1 MTTERIELLAPA
13 KDGPTARTAIL
24 CGADAVYIGA
34 ERFSAREA
42 AGNSLCAIQQVTE
55 FAHQY
60 YAKVYVALNTLLRD
74 DELSAA
80 ERMIHQLYDAGV
92 DGLIIQDVGLLEL
105 DLPPLPLI
113 ASTQMHNATAERVKF
128 CEDAGFSRV
137 ILARELTLDQIRQI
151 RSQTHIELECFIHG
165 ALCVGASG
173 QCYMSYALGGRS
185 GNRGQC
191 AQPCRRLYSLKDR
204 CGEPIVR
211 DRHLLSLKDM
221 NRCDYLAD
229 LIDAGITSFK
239 IEGRLKDIAYVAN
252 TVGFYRQKLDTVLS
266 AKDLR
271 RSSSGSVRLNFQPN
285 LEKTFN
291 RGFTDYGL
299 TGEVSSMAAMDT
311 PKSVG
316 EYIGTVAGVE
326 DACFSFDSPHD
337 LHNADGICF
346 FDRRRNLDGT
356 VVNRV
361 EGRKVYPQKMQ
372 GIRPGLEIYRN
383 FDYAF
388 TRKLTGRSAERK
400 ISISMLLR
408 ESPQGLVLSG
418 IDEEGNEVSVEI
430 AGERQPAQKKEA
442 ARQTICTQLTRLGN
456 TVFECLDV
464 QLQTQ
469 DVYFLPVSRL
479 NAAKRELVHKLLAV
493 RKANRPRSTATVQ
506 RNAFPFPEKHLAY
519 TGNVLNARARAFY
532 QRHGVQTISPAAESG
547 LDLSGQMV
555 MTTKYCLRKELAMCP
570 GPASQ
575 APAEPL
581 ILEDQ
586 DGRRFELHFRC
597 GACGMEVFFGEKE
610 KST

>member
-13 KDGPTARTAIL
+13 KDGATARAAIL

-34 ERFSAREA
+34 ERFGAREA
-42 AGNSLCAIQQVTE
+42 AGNSLSTIQQVTE
-55 FAHQY
+55 FAHRY
-60 YAKVYVALNTLLRD
+60 YARVYVALNTLLRD
-74 DELSAA
+74 DELPAA
-80 ERMIHQLYDAGV
+80 ERMTHQLYEAGI
-92 DGLIIQDVGLLEL
+92 DGLIMQDVGLLEL

-128 CEDAGFSRV
+128 WEQVGFSRA

-151 RSQTHIELECFIHG
+151 RSQTQIELECFIHG

-191 AQPCRRLYSLKDR
+191 AQPCRRLYSLKDWR
-204 CGEPIVR
+204 GELIVK

-221 NRCDYLAD
+221 NRCDYLTD

-239 IEGRLKDIAYVAN
+239 IEGRLKDIPYVAN
-252 TVGFYRQKLDTVLS
+252 TIGFYRRKLDSILA
-266 AKDLR
+266 AKSLR

-299 TGEVSSMAAMDT
+299 SGPVGSIGSIDT

-326 DACFSFDSPHD
+326 ESCFSLDGPHD

-346 FDRRRNLDGT
+346 FDRQRRLDGT

-361 EGRKVYPQKMQ
+361 ESQKVYPQKMQ
-372 GIRPGLEIYRN
+372 GIRTGLRIYRN

-388 TRKLTGRSAERK
+388 TRKLADRAAERK
-400 ISISMLLR
+400 IRLSMLVK

-418 IDEEGNEVSVEI
+418 IDEDGNEASVEI
-430 AGERQPAQKKEA
+430 AGEKQPAQKREA

-456 TVFECLDV
+456 TAFECSDV

-479 NAAKRELVHKLLAV
+479 NAAKRELVEKLLTV
-493 RKANRPRSTATVQ
+493 REVNRPRSTGSVQ
-506 RNAFPFPEKHLAY
+506 KNAVAFPEKHLTY
-519 TGNVLNARARAFY
+519 TGNVLNAKAKAFY
-532 QRHGVQTISPAAESG
+532 QRHGVQSISPAAESG
-547 LDLSGQMV
+547 LDLSGQTV

-570 GPASQ
+570 GPGSQ
-575 APAEPL
+575 LPPEPL
-581 ILEDQ
+581 ILEDE

-597 GACGMEVFFGEKE
+597 GSCGMEVCLEGEK
-610 KST
+610 